1 MGRRKDRIAKEDYSS
16 DSGGSEEDEEQGDY
30 AEFES
35 FTQPFRRKK
44 RRHGKKSK
52 EDAMLGIFG
61 DGSSDDDRDLM
72 HKNIRYKE
80 VNFVEKADDEEESKS
95 QKEDE
100 EDEKEVEPPSFRR
113 GGGLGFR
120 QAQQESPASEDID
133 QDDIRPTMG
142 LGARN
147 LRGRSN
153 DDEDSYNPVLG
164 FNQARSP
171 NEDENVYRPAFGF
184 NQSRSAEFESTFA
197 NHTTTQS

>member
-80 VNFVEKADDEEESKS
+80 VNFVQTADGEEEQQPKS
-95 QKEDE
+95 EIE
-100 EDEKEVEPPSFRR
+100 EEEEEEVQRPSFRR

-133 QDDIRPTMG
+133 RDDVWPTMG

-147 LRGRSN
+147 LGGRSN
-153 DDEDSYNPVLG
+153 DDDGDSYNP
-164 FNQARSP
+164 
-171 NEDENVYRPAFGF
+171 E
-184 NQSRSAEFESTFA
+184 
-197 NHTTTQS
+197 